1 MFATDISES
10 YNKNLPN
17 SYIEMYNREKKFEKI
32 KEKINYKV
40 I

>member
-17 SYIEMYNREKKFEKI
+17 SYIEMYEETKKNLVKLII
-32 KEKINYKV
+32 KLINH
-40 I
+40 

>member
-17 SYIEMYNREKKFEKI
+17 SYIEMYEETKKMINIKI
-32 KEKINYKV
+32 IEV
-40 I
+40 DEF